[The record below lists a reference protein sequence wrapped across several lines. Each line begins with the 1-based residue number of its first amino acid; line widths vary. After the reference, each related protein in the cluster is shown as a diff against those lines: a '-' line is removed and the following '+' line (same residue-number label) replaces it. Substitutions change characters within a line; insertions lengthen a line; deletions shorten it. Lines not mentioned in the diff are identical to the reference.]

1 MKITKNALRQIIRE
15 EVERINEAS
24 YTASEDPQDLAE
36 NMAENL
42 EAVREEAIRLGKAKQ
57 LGMKGLALAGIAAS
71 MKAVARGLAE
81 DNKTAVI
88 IHANAIARQA
98 SKLK

>member
-15 EVERINEAS
+15 EVERIDEVRT
-24 YTASEDPQDLAE
+24 TASDDPQDLARS
-36 NMAENL
+36 MVDNL
-42 EAVREEAIRLGKAKQ
+42 EAVREEAIRLGKSKK
-57 LGMKGLALAGIAAS
+57 LGMKGLALAAIAAS

-88 IHANAIARQA
+88 VHSNNIARQA